1 MRLNWN
7 GEEILRK
14 ALTAFKLTL
23 KEDMLPNLLKEVK
36 DIILGGANLRKMLSL
51 TETLFKDFSMR
62 WLGIDLGSLVF
73 IFEHKSEEDCKKT
86 LEGRMC
92 RGRRERII
100 DVLFKFLPS
109 WVPRDYRLWDVS
121 KYTLTDK
128 DFLAWQ
134 AYPVTFY
141 QGEITTY
148 IEQVMHSMHK
158 YYQDICKLP
167 VPFLMHMISIEQE
180 INIHRKKRQLLLL
193 RYELISLLKAG

>member
-23 KEDMLPNLLKEVK
+23 KEDMMPNLLKEVK
-36 DIILGGANLRKMLSL
+36 DIILGGANLSKMLSL
-51 TETLFKDFSMR
+51 TEALFKDFSMK

-86 LEGRMC
+86 LEGQMC
-92 RGRRERII
+92 RVRRERII
-100 DVLFKFLPS
+100 DVLFTFLPS

-134 AYPVTFY
+134 SYPVSFY
-141 QGEITTY
+141 QGEITVYLYRT
-148 IEQVMHSMHK
+148 SDK

-167 VPFLMHMISIEQE
+167 VPFLIHMISIEQE
-180 INIHRKKRQLLLL
+180 TNIHRKKRQLLLL
-193 RYELISLLKAG
+193 RYKLISLLRAD

>member
-23 KEDMLPNLLKEVK
+23 KEDMMPNLLKEVK

-51 TETLFKDFSMR
+51 TEALFKDFSMK

-92 RGRRERII
+92 RERRERII
-100 DVLFKFLPS
+100 DILFKFLPS

-141 QGEITTY
+141 QGEIT
-148 IEQVMHSMHK
+148 
-158 YYQDICKLP
+158 
-167 VPFLMHMISIEQE
+167 VPIW
-180 INIHRKKRQLLLL
+180 NK
-193 RYELISLLKAG
+193 